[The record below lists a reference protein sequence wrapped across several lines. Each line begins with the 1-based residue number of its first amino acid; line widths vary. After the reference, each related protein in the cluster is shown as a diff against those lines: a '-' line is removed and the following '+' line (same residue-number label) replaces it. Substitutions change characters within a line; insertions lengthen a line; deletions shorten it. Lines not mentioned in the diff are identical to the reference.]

1 MDPFLEEATDQNVNS
16 LMRYAIFTDDTKLLD
31 FLISLGQQLTE
42 WFPEDPANPTP
53 YYVYHDDLYLAMHLG
68 RLHCLEILVKRT
80 AAGVDFDEL
89 VDEGEI
95 EGKEAPE
102 HYRGLSVRGKKR
114 DDWARRGQ
122 TATEPDTPPPLL
134 YAAKMGNL
142 ESVQWFLGPAPA
154 RCYNAFVAGNKND
167 PGVRK
172 LLLTKKGPAN
182 TICDFLES
190 RCHLLLHSAVIA
202 EENEESQALVE
213 YLANNM
219 RHLLDARNVDG
230 YTPLT
235 VAFRLGRFAFA
246 KILIH
251 AGADQTVR
259 DVDGR
264 NLLHVRIQHMSR
276 SRPTDWSIREALEL
290 LDRQL
295 LSSMLTARRLSG
307 DVIQTPFSWLIL
319 CMSLDASTLPGLAA
333 SLDYVKPLG
342 CKHLELLDSEGNTP
356 CHGRGVIS
364 WELIDSLLAYEPE
377 LAAKENVNGLTPAD
391 VAEQKLFAKAA
402 KPPHI
407 PQQSSSRNLGAGAVG
422 KEPWTFVHQT
432 GKGVLLANRRRIY
445 ERCCLGGSD
454 GDTRRRKLVTL
465 FEVREFAAASH
476 ARFQRCN
483 QRRTWLSPEM
493 DKITEWLDL

>member
-1 MDPFLEEATDQNVNS
+1 
-16 LMRYAIFTDDTKLLD
+16 
-31 FLISLGQQLTE
+31 
-42 WFPEDPANPTP
+42 
-53 YYVYHDDLYLAMHLG
+53 
-68 RLHCLEILVKRT
+68 
-80 AAGVDFDEL
+80 
-89 VDEGEI
+89 
-95 EGKEAPE
+95 
-102 HYRGLSVRGKKR
+102 
-114 DDWARRGQ
+114 
-122 TATEPDTPPPLL
+122 
-134 YAAKMGNL
+134 
-142 ESVQWFLGPAPA
+142 
-154 RCYNAFVAGNKND
+154 
-167 PGVRK
+167 
-172 LLLTKKGPAN
+172 
-182 TICDFLES
+182 
-190 RCHLLLHSAVIA
+190 LLLHSAVIA

-219 RHLLDARNVDG
+219 RHLLDAKNVDG

-246 KILIH
+246 KILIQ

-295 LSSMLTARRLSG
+295 LPSMLTARRLSG
-307 DVIQTPFSWLIL
+307 DVIHTPFAWLIL

-364 WELIDSLLAYEPE
+364 WELIDLLLAYEPE

-465 FEVREFAAASH
+465 FEVREFAAASPASH

-483 QRRTWLSPEM
+483 QRRTWLSPET